1 MHVDAHSGLSFE
13 RTGAAGPEGLL
24 VLLHGVGGN
33 ETNLAGLAAAMDP
46 ELACILPR
54 GPLAYGPG
62 SHAWFDVRFGP
73 FGPAIDPD
81 QAEASRAQLAAL
93 VHSLQDGLGLG
104 RARTVVAGFSQGGIM
119 SASVALS
126 RPDLV
131 AGFGI
136 LSGRILPELEPHL
149 APPEALRG
157 LSAFV
162 SHGRHDPTLPPGWA
176 DRSDAW
182 LRRLEVP
189 CESRRYDAG
198 HELTADMA
206 QDFRAW
212 LRRVLPLP
220 GAGQKR

>member
-1 MHVDAHSGLSFE
+1 MDLDAHSGLSFE
-13 RTGAAGPEGLL
+13 RTGADRPEALL

-33 ETNLAGLAAAMDP
+33 ETNLAGLGAAMDP
-46 ELACILPR
+46 RAACVRPR
-54 GPLAYGPG
+54 GPLTYGPG

-73 FGPAIDPD
+73 AGPVIDFG
-81 QAEASRAQLAAL
+81 QAEAARAQLAAL
-93 VHSLQDGLGLG
+93 VHSLQEELGLG
-104 RARTVVAGFSQGGIM
+104 RDRTVVAGFSQGGIM
-119 SASVALS
+119 SASVGLS

-136 LSGRILPELEPHL
+136 LSGRILPELEPHI

-157 LSAFV
+157 VRAFV
-162 SHGRHDPTLPPGWA
+162 GHGLHDSTLPAGWA

-198 HELTADMA
+198 HELLQAMVE
-206 QDFRAW
+206 DFKHW
-212 LRRVLPLP
+212 LQEVMHLSSP
-220 GAGQKR
+220 GGKR